1 MNLEPPQLSWDYEIE
16 LRGEEVRFT
25 GRVMGED
32 IREAFE
38 AAIEEVGCAGIDVAL
53 FHVAEGD

>member
-1 MNLEPPQLSWDYEIE
+1 MDSLPLLSWDYSIQ
-16 LRGEEVRFT
+16 LRGPSEDRFS

-38 AAIEEVGCAGIDVAL
+38 NAIEQVGCAGIDVAL